1 MIALEIPDG
10 YLCPRLVQ
18 QITDERPG
26 TAATQIWRI
35 SEIASP
41 QFFVPEEVFLCCY
54 LFLV

>member
-18 QITDERPG
+18 QLTDERPG